1 MERKEKPNILA
12 QLQYTAKGI
21 GEGVSAEAPVNAK
34 TVFYQMDSP
43 ILKDV
48 IMAYDQLFIDF
59 TITNSFMPKD
69 KKKKH
74 AEHRRL
80 LNKRTEAK
88 KKARLQRQKVVEAVP
103 AEEGPRS
110 SDGIHS
116 FPRDMPDFES
126 SPQTF
131 RGFWKETR
139 PLYEHGYSALGHEL
153 VGHQVA
159 YRLLTYANESLT
171 HFIHSETPRT
181 DVERLLRH
189 RERQQRDP
197 PHIKEEHLA

>member
-1 MERKEKPNILA
+1 MCIRDSHKFSSSFLSAFGSTFEKERLWKR
-12 QLQYTAKGI
+12 
-21 GEGVSAEAPVNAK
+21 
-34 TVFYQMDSP
+34 
-43 ILKDV
+43 
-48 IMAYDQLFIDF
+48 
-59 TITNSFMPKD
+59 

-74 AEHRRL
+74 TEHRRL
-80 LNKRTEAK
+80 VNKRTEAK
-88 KKARLQRQKVVEAVP
+88 KKARLQRQKVEDVP
-103 AEEGPRS
+103 VEEGPRS

-126 SPQTF
+126 SPQTW
-131 RGFWKETR
+131 RGFWKETK

-171 HFIHSETPRT
+171 HFINSETPRT

-189 RERQQRDP
+189 RERRP
-197 PHIKEEHLA
+197 RRCRCGRTRRCLLPYFVAAPHALTRSVGTETAATTPARSAPCRRYQKLRHP